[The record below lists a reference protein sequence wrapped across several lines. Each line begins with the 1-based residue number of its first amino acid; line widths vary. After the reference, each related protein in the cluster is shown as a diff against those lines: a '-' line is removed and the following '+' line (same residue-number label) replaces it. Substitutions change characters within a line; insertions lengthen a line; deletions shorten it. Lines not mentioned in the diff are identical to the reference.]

1 MALPERWEVR
11 IGDDDR
17 NRIVDA
23 LRTHLGAGRLTLD
36 EFEERTA
43 QALAARTVG
52 DLVPLT
58 ADLPDVRTRPAG
70 PPVRGRT
77 VGAQPRGAWDVLF
90 RIHVAVW
97 AVLSVF
103 FVLLGLVVSPWE
115 IWPIYPI
122 LGVGLSVGVHGA
134 VKKAVQG

>member
-1 MALPERWEVR
+1 MALERWEVR
-11 IGDDDR
+11 VGDDER
-17 NRIVDA
+17 HRVVES
-23 LRTHLGAGRLTLD
+23 LRLHLGAGRLTLD
-36 EFEERTA
+36 EFEDRTA

-58 ADLPDVRTRPAG
+58 ADLPEVRPGPSG

-77 VGAQPRGAWDVLF
+77 AREDPRDAWDVLF

-103 FVLLGLVVSPWE
+103 FVLLGLAVDPWE
-115 IWPIYPI
+115 IWPIFPI
-122 LGVGLSVGVHGA
+122 LGIGLSVGVHGA
-134 VKKAVQG
+134 VKKAVRG